1 MQSHP
6 IRNHNLILVALLAIG
21 LAFAAGCAEDTKL
34 QVNRLSRS
42 SGVSGDIVTFEG
54 AGFQAGGAKDVRVYF
69 DGHKA
74 KVLRIQGN
82 DEIKVE
88 VPGGIELG
96 KTVDIKMIFEPGGE
110 ITLEK
115 AFKYVEP
122 ARSSV
127 GDLVG
132 EEGKK

>member
-6 IRNHNLILVALLAIG
+6 IRNSQFLLIVLLSLG

-34 QVNRLSRS
+34 QVNRLSKET
-42 SGVSGDIVTFEG
+42 GIPGDIVTFYG
-54 AGFQAGGAKDVRVYF
+54 SGFQSDGTKDVRVF
-69 DGHKA
+69 FEGRKA

-88 VPGGIELG
+88 VPGGIEFG
-96 KTVDIKMIFEPGGE
+96 TTVDIKMIFEPGGE

-115 AFKYVEP
+115 AFKYTEP
-122 ARSSV
+122 ARSTV
-127 GDLVG
+127 DDLVG
-132 EEGKK
+132 EDGKK